1 MRRSHRPSRA
11 GGGSR
16 WTAPIALGVATLL
29 ATALT
34 LVSAGSLPGAV
45 VDGLARAVGG
55 CDSLVEVE
63 RSGSLVVFS
72 EVSGGAV
79 DPVGSCGSV
88 GSGDRDQLAA
98 RSVVIADQ
106 SGEALPLD
114 GRDRGRVVEVGSWRG
129 VVLGRVEVEPGPFL
143 VRISGDG
150 VVALGLDPREVES
163 RRRGPPWRSFSEV
176 WRWRPWLRCRR
187 VGRRHPRG
195 RCSACGTLRADRGSV
210 DAGTG

>member
-16 WTAPIALGVATLL
+16 WTTPIALGVATLL

-63 RSGSLVVFS
+63 RSGRLVVFS

-88 GSGDRDQLAA
+88 GPGDRDQLAA

-163 RRRGPPWRSFSEV
+163 RRRGTAVAVLLGGLAVAALAALSTRRPTPPTRPVLSV
-176 WRWRPWLRCRR
+176 WNPPS
-187 VGRRHPRG
+187 GPRLG
-195 RCSACGTLRADRGSV
+195 
-210 DAGTG
+210 